1 MLPPSLGA
9 WKTNGHKCQHDGKS
23 KCDPCH
29 QPIVGGRC
37 IKPAQQIEQHWWR
50 RSAQRKKVST
60 HLKTLD
66 QTIVDPSCLPRCRS
80 EIAQGRKIEVKNGS
94 VDLPDEVPVMPLP
107 GAVLFPHALLPLYI
121 FENRYRDMLEHAL
134 QRDRMFSVTLIKPSC
149 PEWHAPEDFFHFATV
164 GLIRACVGRGDGTS
178 NLVLQGL
185 HRVRFS
191 SFQQETPFPIAR
203 IDIIQSRNDTAT
215 VETEA
220 LGEKV
225 LELYRKL
232 KRAERRLPPKVDRY
246 LAQLGDLEMLAD
258 LIASTFV
265 EDPLRRQNMLEESS
279 LNQRLR
285 LLITY
290 LQDEI
295 GSTAI

>member
-1 MLPPSLGA
+1 M
-9 WKTNGHKCQHDGKS
+9 
-23 KCDPCH
+23 
-29 QPIVGGRC
+29 
-37 IKPAQQIEQHWWR
+37 
-50 RSAQRKKVST
+50 
-60 HLKTLD
+60 
-66 QTIVDPSCLPRCRS
+66 
-80 EIAQGRKIEVKNGS
+80 KNGS

-121 FENRYRDMLEHAL
+121 FEPRYREMLKRAL
-134 QRDRMFSVTLIKPSC
+134 QRDRMFSVALIKPSC

-164 GLIRACVGRGDGTS
+164 GLIRACVGRSDGTS

-185 HRVRFS
+185 HRVRFK
-191 SFQQETPFPIAR
+191 SFEQETPFPVAK
-203 IDIIQSRNDTAT
+203 IDIVEAADNAAT

-232 KRAERRLPPKVDRY
+232 KRAERQLPPKVDRY
-246 LAQLGDLEMLAD
+246 LEQLGDLEMLCD
-258 LIASTFV
+258 LVASTFV
-265 EDPLRRQNMLEESS
+265 DDPLRRQRILEEYS

-285 LLITY
+285 LLITF

-295 GSTAI
+295 GSPAA

>member
-1 MLPPSLGA
+1 M
-9 WKTNGHKCQHDGKS
+9 
-23 KCDPCH
+23 
-29 QPIVGGRC
+29 
-37 IKPAQQIEQHWWR
+37 
-50 RSAQRKKVST
+50 
-60 HLKTLD
+60 
-66 QTIVDPSCLPRCRS
+66 
-80 EIAQGRKIEVKNGS
+80 KNGS
-94 VDLPDEVPVMPLP
+94 VNLPAEIGVMPLP

-121 FENRYRDMLEHAL
+121 FEPRYREMLEHAL

-185 HRVRFS
+185 HRVRFK
-191 SFQQETPFPIAR
+191 SFERETPFPVAK
-203 IDIIQSRNDTAT
+203 IDIVESTESAT

-232 KRAERRLPPKVDRY
+232 KRAGRQLPPKVDRY

-258 LIASTFV
+258 LVASTFV
-265 EDPLRRQNMLEESS
+265 DDPLRRQRMLEESS
-279 LNQRLR
+279 VNQRLR
-285 LLITY
+285 LLITF

-295 GSTAI
+295 GSAAA